1 VKDTLPLPLLVGTAL
16 LVTAL
21 WGFNFVVISVGVR
34 EVPPLLL
41 ACLRFVLAAVPAV
54 FFVRRPKVDW
64 RLLVS
69 YGLFLG
75 VGEFGLLFTAIR
87 WGAPAGLSSIILQ
100 SQAFFTALLAVAF
113 FAESFRWHHAVGLAV
128 SGAGLALM
136 GWTKAPKGGLT
147 MPLPALAMLLLA
159 ALMWAA
165 ANLLTK
171 KMGQVDALGLMVWSS
186 LVSPL
191 PLFALSWW
199 FEGRRAV
206 MAALSHMGWVSL
218 GSIAY
223 LAFLSTLVG
232 YGLWTWLI
240 VKKGASAVAPFSLLV
255 PVFGISSAW
264 LVLGETLTESHL
276 AAAGLILSGLAVHVF
291 GGRLAMDSLFQRA
304 R

>member
-1 VKDTLPLPLLVGTAL
+1 
-16 LVTAL
+16 
-21 WGFNFVVISVGVR
+21 
-34 EVPPLLL
+34 
-41 ACLRFVLAAVPAV
+41 
-54 FFVRRPKVDW
+54 
-64 RLLVS
+64 
-69 YGLFLG
+69 
-75 VGEFGLLFTAIR
+75 
-87 WGAPAGLSSIILQ
+87 
-100 SQAFFTALLAVAF
+100 
-113 FAESFRWHHAVGLAV
+113 
-128 SGAGLALM
+128 
-136 GWTKAPKGGLT
+136 
-147 MPLPALAMLLLA
+147 
-159 ALMWAA
+159 
-165 ANLLTK
+165 
-171 KMGQVDALGLMVWSS
+171 MGQVDALGLMVWSS